1 MEKNSDMRARMDK
14 KIAQELESFARL
26 SDQFAAHPEVGSEE
40 YQTSAALVKIMQSH
54 GFEVEHPYSGIE
66 TAFNA
71 VKKNGSGPV
80 VAFLAEY
87 DALPEIGHACGHNM
101 NGIISALGAVGLAE
115 ALGDFPGEVRLVGT
129 PAEET
134 NGAKVTMAECGV
146 FDDVDLAV
154 MFHVASG
161 HSYVR
166 YRCLAMQAFEFTFR
180 GHPAHAASSPWSG
193 VNALNGVQLF
203 FHAIDMLRQHVRPE
217 ARMHGVIIQ
226 GGSVPNVVPDVAV
239 ARFYFRAPW
248 KGYLNEMIEKA
259 LNCARGAALATGTQ
273 VEWFNNEFSFD
284 NMLPN
289 PSAETLMEGIMNELG
304 IETLESANMDG
315 SSDVGNVSWVCPAL
329 QPKLAVSSEKIA
341 PHTREFAQM
350 VSGGKKVRKTIEQ
363 GARSLARLGLEVI
376 SDLDVRRRLRE
387 DFELEKRKAAD
398 IR

>member
-1 MEKNSDMRARMDK
+1 MGKNSDMRARMDE
-14 KIAQELESFARL
+14 KITQELESFALL
-26 SDQFAAHPEVGSEE
+26 SDHFAAYPEVGSKE
-40 YQTSAALVKIMQSH
+40 YQTSAALVKKMQSH
-54 GFEVEHPYSGIE
+54 GFEVEYPYCGIE

-71 VKKNGSGPV
+71 VKKNGPGPV
-80 VAFLAEY
+80 IALLAEY

-101 NGIISALGAVGLAE
+101 NGVISALGGVGLAE
-115 ALGDFPGEVRLVGT
+115 ALGTFPGEVRVVGT

-134 NGAKVTMAECGV
+134 NGAKVTLAERGV

-161 HSYVR
+161 HSYVK

-180 GHPAHAASSPWSG
+180 GHPAHAASSPWAG
-193 VNALNGVQLF
+193 INALNGVQLF

-217 ARMHGVIIQ
+217 ARMHGVIVQ

-248 KGYLNEMIEKA
+248 KGYLDGMIEKA

-273 VEWFNNEFSFD
+273 VEWFNNEFGFD
-284 NMLPN
+284 NLLPN
-289 PSAETLMEGIMNELG
+289 PSAEALMEGIMNELG
-304 IETLESANMDG
+304 IETVESENLDG
-315 SSDVGNVSWVCPAL
+315 SSDVGNVSWVCPTL

-350 VSGGKKVRKTIEQ
+350 VSGGEKVRRALEL

-376 SDLDVRRRLRE
+376 SDLDVRRRMRE
-387 DFELEKRKAAD
+387 DFEAEKGNSPQ
-398 IR
+398 IG